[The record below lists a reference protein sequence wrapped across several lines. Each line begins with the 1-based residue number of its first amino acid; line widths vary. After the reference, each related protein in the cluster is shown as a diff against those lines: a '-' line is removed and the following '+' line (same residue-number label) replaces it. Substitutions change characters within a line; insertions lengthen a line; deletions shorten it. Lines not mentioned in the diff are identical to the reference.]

1 MNNSNELLRY
11 VFHLYILFGG
21 GFAWVL
27 SFGQLFLR
35 NRRLYNYILAAA
47 FFFLGVWQTLGGLTY
62 LGITQF
68 FDFNIFVISIPSFY
82 LTVPLL
88 YFYFKCFIYNE
99 FQFKPFHLLHLV
111 LPLTSIALLA
121 PYAYKKIDLY
131 RVMNLSNQTNYESY
145 ELIISSVMY
154 SSMLL
159 YMAYLIRITLN
170 IIDLLKQV
178 RDERKKH
185 IKMAMYGII
194 FLIALNAAWFVDRIF
209 SLGLSQIIYF
219 SVTTVLILIY
229 LLSNMYPE
237 YLLIIK
243 QEAERV
249 RYTRSQIENLD
260 ANLIVNKLKKLMEE
274 EKLYKKRNISLNS
287 LAGTLAITP
296 HQLSEI
302 INSKL
307 NTNYYMLI
315 NEYRINEARKILV
328 RQPES
333 KILAVAYDVG
343 FNSSSAFYNAFK
355 KSMGVTPT
363 HYREQHINHD
373 DAPSAWLFNK
383 TNQS

>member
-11 VFHLYILFGG
+11 VFHLFILFGG
-21 GFAWVL
+21 GFAWIL
-27 SFGQLFLR
+27 SLGQLFLR
-35 NRRLYNYILAAA
+35 SRSLYNYILAAA
-47 FFFLGVWQTLGGLTY
+47 FFLLGVWQTLGGLTY

-68 FDFNIFVISIPSFY
+68 FDFNFFVISIPSFY

-88 YFYFKCFIYNE
+88 YFYFKCFINNE
-99 FQFKPFHLLHLV
+99 FQFKLIHLLHLA
-111 LPLTSIALLA
+111 LPLASIALLA
-121 PYAYKKIDLY
+121 PYAHKKIDLY
-131 RVMNLSNQTNYESY
+131 RVMNLSNHMSY
-145 ELIISSVMY
+145 EPHEIIISSVMY

-159 YMAYLIRITLN
+159 YMVYLILLTVN
-170 IIDLLKQV
+170 ILYLLKEVQA
-178 RDERKKH
+178 DRKKH
-185 IKMAMYGII
+185 IKIALYGIS
-194 FLIALNAAWFVDRIF
+194 FLIMLNVVWFADRML

-219 SVTTVLILIY
+219 SVTIVLIFVY

-260 ANLIVNKLKKLMEE
+260 ANLIVDKLNKLMEE
-274 EKLYKKRNISLNS
+274 VKLYNNEKISLNS
-287 LAGTLAITP
+287 LAGDLSITP

-307 NTNYYMLI
+307 NTNFNMMI
-315 NEYRINEARKILV
+315 NEYRINEAKKILIQ
-328 RQPES
+328 QPER

-355 KSMGVTPT
+355 KNLGVTPT
-363 HYREQHINHD
+363 RYREQHIHH
-373 DAPSAWLFNK
+373 SAGSSG
-383 TNQS
+383 QVS